1 MMAPMSRT
9 LVLVLLAVVAAG
21 CTVPTGAEVET
32 CGAEWRGLD
41 AMIVEPTDA
50 AGEPVEIDCMRQV
63 DERRIRIGFTMPGGP
78 SCYRLVDYAVQESA
92 DAVSVALFIAAVD
105 DPAAGACAPEA
116 RQVTTDIDLQAPVD
130 DRRLLDA
137 NGEG

>member
-1 MMAPMSRT
+1 MSR
-9 LVLVLLAVVAAG
+9 VLALLLAVVAAG

-32 CGAEWRGLD
+32 CGAQWRGLD
-41 AMIVEPTDA
+41 PVIVQPSDA
-50 AGEPVEIDCMRQV
+50 AGEPVRIDCMRQV

-78 SCYRLVDYAVQESA
+78 ACYRLTDYAVQESA
-92 DAVSVALFIAAVD
+92 DAVSVALFVGQVD

-130 DRRLLDA
+130 DRTLLDA